1 MYLCSR
7 EHQWWILKVGQVKS
21 EDSHSFEEVE
31 MLQQRLLVILPPLL
45 LLLSCLLTVYYI
57 LPKLSQAES
66 LPSPLPSQ
74 GYLSLHSNLPSCEN
88 VSSLLNPTDVSL
100 WQMLMRPLL
109 AALEVTSPSYKL
121 YLIIGCRGALLS
133 HGWIS
138 PLLGEVSLL
147 SIWSFLSDW
156 NYHGIGIY
164 TQFILF
170 QVILV

>member
-109 AALEVTSPSYKL
+109 AALEVTSPSSKFY
-121 YLIIGCRGALLS
+121 
-133 HGWIS
+133 S
-138 PLLGEVSLL
+138 PS
-147 SIWSFLSDW
+147 SS
-156 NYHGIGIY
+156 
-164 TQFILF
+164 
-170 QVILV
+170 